1 VNYYTRNVTR
11 HDDANWPVKAAP
23 VRQGQSIYTETDWE
37 VFPQG
42 LTDTLVWVKQRYGD
56 IAIQITENGAAFYDP
71 PTADDGVNDPLRID
85 YLRSHLNAVRAAI
98 DSGVKVEGY
107 MVWSLL
113 DNLEW
118 SLGYSKRFGI
128 IHVNFRTQA
137 RTPKDSAR
145 FYAQVIADNGA
156 SLSSNRG

>member
-1 VNYYTRNVTR
+1 M
-11 HDDANWPVKAAP
+11 
-23 VRQGQSIYTETDWE
+23 RQDGATYTETDWE

-42 LTDTLVWVKQRYGD
+42 LSDTLRWVKTRYGD
-56 IAIQITENGAAFYDP
+56 IPIQITENGAAFADP
-71 PTADDGVNDPLRID
+71 PTVAGGRLRDPQRVE
-85 YLRSHLNAVRAAI
+85 YLRTHLNAVLGAI
-98 DSGVKVEGY
+98 GEGVNVEGY

-128 IHVNFRTQA
+128 VHVDFATQA

-145 FYAQVIADNGA
+145 FYAQVITSNGG
-156 SLSSNRG
+156 SLALEPG